1 MNNKLKFMHTADI
14 HLGRP
19 LSFSGNPPQELLD
32 IFNKAGESALKRLV
46 NKSIEN
52 MVDFIIIA
60 GDLYDLEARSV
71 KSSRFFLEQCQ
82 KLENEDIPVYII
94 SGNHDPA

>member
-19 LSFSGNPPQELLD
+19 LSFAGNPPQELLD
-32 IFNKAGESALKRLV
+32 IFNKAGEAALKRLV
-46 NKSIEN
+46 EKSIEN
-52 MVDFIIIA
+52 EADFIIIA

-71 KSSRFFLEQCQ
+71 KSSRFFLKQCKILQ
-82 KLENEDIPVYII
+82 KENIPVYII
-94 SGNHDPA
+94 SGNHD